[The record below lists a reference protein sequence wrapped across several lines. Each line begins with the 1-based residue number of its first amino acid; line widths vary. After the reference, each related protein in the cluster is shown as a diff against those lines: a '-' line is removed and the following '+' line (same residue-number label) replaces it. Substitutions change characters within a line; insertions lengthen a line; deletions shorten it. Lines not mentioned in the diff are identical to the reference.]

1 MILVWAVILGLITG
15 LLRALYNRVP
25 PIVPQFR
32 FGWLVI
38 VAAVPQILVFQT
50 PTIGRFFSDWQ
61 AAFILTFTQTLLFI
75 FAIKNWSII
84 GVKPLAVGLLL
95 NLLVIVL
102 NGGFMPIRP
111 EAVLDLVPQATAEM
125 ITIGQ
130 RLGTGKDII
139 LPLNDTVL
147 WWLSDYFLFPHWMPY
162 RVAYSLGDVL
172 IACGAWRI
180 LWRIGDPSSN
190 SASSST
196 SEGSTKRSLSADFR

>member
-1 MILVWAVILGLITG
+1 MILVWAVIIGLITG

-32 FGWLVI
+32 FSWLVI
-38 VAAVPQILVFQT
+38 VAAAPQILVFQIPAT
-50 PTIGRFFSDWQ
+50 GRFFSDWQ
-61 AAFILTFTQTLLFI
+61 AAFILSFTQILLLI
-75 FAIKNWSII
+75 FAINNWSIS
-84 GVKPLAVGLLL
+84 GVKPLAIGLLL

-125 ITIGQ
+125 IPIGQ

-180 LWRIGDPSSN
+180 LWRIGDPSN
-190 SASSST
+190 SASNST
-196 SEGSTKRSLSADFR
+196 SEGPSDRSLSADFR